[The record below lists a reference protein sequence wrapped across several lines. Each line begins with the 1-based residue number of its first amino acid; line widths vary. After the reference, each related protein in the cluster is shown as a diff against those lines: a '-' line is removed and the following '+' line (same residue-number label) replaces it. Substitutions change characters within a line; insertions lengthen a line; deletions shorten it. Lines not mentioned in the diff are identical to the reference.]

1 MMPYYLRINSD
12 TWRNFIHT
20 ISLFIT
26 TVPIPIIKM
35 LVGCFCHVCGCQLK
49 QSEMDV
55 MKEQLEKKESEIEE
69 LNERRPI
76 PKVYNF
82 RVYEFLNEEKI
93 LTKWNNE
100 SMTFDRKS

>member
-1 MMPYYLRINSD
+1 
-12 TWRNFIHT
+12 
-20 ISLFIT
+20 
-26 TVPIPIIKM
+26 
-35 LVGCFCHVCGCQLK
+35 
-49 QSEMDV
+49 MDV